1 MTTGKT
7 FTAHYRYRQ
16 EGLIGP
22 QSYAVDLIAPSL
34 KEAKRIAKSWE
45 GREERMQWFMEIE
58 RKVGNG

>member
-1 MTTGKT
+1 MTHTPTLKT

-22 QSYAVDLIAPSL
+22 QNYFVDLTAPSL

-45 GREERMQWFMEIE
+45 
-58 RKVGNG
+58 VSP